1 MCRNLGENIWCR
13 FKLREKS
20 NSGAGADN
28 GAMILSQCC
37 FFRNT
42 TSEFLWCDVNTGAYS
57 RHVVKC
63 SKCTLNVQM
72 GCDYMYLERV
82 VQRKKEGKGGYQDV
96 CREASF

>member
-1 MCRNLGENIWCR
+1 MCRNLGENVWCS

-42 TSEFLWCDVNTGAYS
+42 TSEVLWCDVNIGVYS
-57 RHVVKC
+57 RHNVKC
-63 SKCTLNVQM
+63 SKCALNVQM
-72 GCDYMYLERV
+72 GCDYMYLKRV
-82 VQRKKEGKGGYQDV
+82 VQRKK
-96 CREASF
+96 

>member
-1 MCRNLGENIWCR
+1 ML
-13 FKLREKS
+13 L
-20 NSGAGADN
+20 
-28 GAMILSQCC
+28 
-37 FFRNT
+37 FRNT
-42 TSEFLWCDVNTGAYS
+42 TSEVLWCDVNTGAYS